1 MSLLNC
7 CLDEKSNYP
16 RANQMNFAGR
26 VIEKDGIRHNG
37 LHQFFSGTKPPLIL
51 PARSHLQ
58 TDLRTI
64 GKSICRIG
72 NTGQPFVP

>member
-26 VIEKDGIRHNG
+26 VIEKDGIRRNG

-58 TDLRTI
+58 TDLRT
-64 GKSICRIG
+64 
-72 NTGQPFVP
+72 